1 MGQLEIKIENIQQP
15 RQLEEFFEFQP
26 NEQSISE
33 IYDMLI
39 SQGLDS
45 NILNSAIERMKGA

>member
-1 MGQLEIKIENIQQP
+1 MGQLEITIENIQQP
-15 RQLEEFFEFQP
+15 RQLEEFFEVQP
-26 NEQSISE
+26 HEQRISE

-45 NILNSAIERMKGA
+45 KILSSAIERMNGA